1 MRVSCAL
8 RVCVALLV
16 VVPAGALAAGLED
29 FEGTWVRVDRE
40 REDAARYAEIDRV
53 TEGMSFVFRGFAR
66 GVMRRRMRPIERWI
80 VARGAEA
87 VSIRT
92 DAGVEFPLDG
102 RPHPGGQDQQVT
114 STFTGDGEIQQSWR
128 HGEESHGT
136 TVWRLDETGSR
147 LVLSDRVHDSHFAR
161 PVEYST
167 TYERADAGLSRR

>member
-8 RVCVALLV
+8 WVCLALLV
-16 VVPAGALAAGLED
+16 VIPARAPASDLAD

-53 TEGMSFVFRGFAR
+53 TEEMSFVFRGFAR
-66 GVMRRRMRPIERWI
+66 GVMRRRMRPIERWV

-92 DAGVEFPLDG
+92 DSGAEYPLDG
-102 RPHPGGQDQQVT
+102 RPHAGMEDQQVT
-114 STFTGDGEIQQSWR
+114 SLFTDEGEIHQSWR

-136 TVWRLDETGSR
+136 AVWRLDEAGGR
-147 LVLSDRVHDSHFAR
+147 LVVSDRVLDSHFER
-161 PVEYST
+161 PIEYST
-167 TYERADAGLSRR
+167 TYERLDAEP